1 LTITKIFDI
10 IKKKSQTREKKEK
23 IIMAKLSFTKL
34 NKIKSLPIVE
44 ILVDDQK
51 VLVEQ
56 YLPLEEKV
64 NLITS
69 VIEQSGNGEEG
80 FFNIVKLEAYYIIEM
95 IRAYT
100 NISFTEKQ
108 LEDTTKLYDAIRL
121 NDVWAAV
128 ADAIP
133 QSERDYI
140 WNNILALARE
150 ITTYNNSVLGVLK
163 AISNDR
169 DALNFDVTEIMDKL
183 NDPEALTLLKSMVE
197 KTGLTN

>member
-1 LTITKIFDI
+1 
-10 IKKKSQTREKKEK
+10 
-23 IIMAKLSFTKL
+23 MAKVNFTKL
-34 NKIKSLPIVE
+34 NKIKSLPVKE
-44 ILVDDQK
+44 ISIDDQK

-95 IRAYT
+95 LKSYT

-128 ADAIP
+128 EDAIP
-133 QSERDYI
+133 ESEREYI
-140 WNNILALARE
+140 WNNTLALARE
-150 ITTYNNSVLGVLK
+150 VTTYNNSVLGVLK
-163 AISNDR
+163 AISSDR
-169 DALNFDVTEIMDKL
+169 EALNFDITELVDKIK
-183 NDPEALTLLKSMVE
+183 DPEALATLKGLLGQ
-197 KTGLTN
+197 TGLIN

>member
-1 LTITKIFDI
+1 
-10 IKKKSQTREKKEK
+10 
-23 IIMAKLSFTKL
+23 MAKISFTKL
-34 NKIKSLPIVE
+34 NKIKSLPVVE
-44 ILVDDQK
+44 ISIDDQK

-121 NDVWAAV
+121 NDIWAAV

-133 QSERDYI
+133 GAEREYI
-140 WNNILALARE
+140 WSNIMALARE

-163 AISNDR
+163 AISSDR
-169 DALNFDVTEIMDKL
+169 DGLNFDVQEIMNNL
-183 NDPEALTLLKSMVE
+183 NDPEALKLLKGMVDM
-197 KTGLTN
+197 TGLTN

>member
-1 LTITKIFDI
+1 
-10 IKKKSQTREKKEK
+10 
-23 IIMAKLSFTKL
+23 MAKVSFTKL
-34 NKIKSLPIVE
+34 NKIKNLDPVTIDFQGYDIE
-44 ILVDDQK
+44 
-51 VLVEQ
+51 VEQ
-56 YLPLEEKV
+56 YLPLEKKV
-64 NLITS
+64 ELITS

-80 FFNIVKLEAYYIIEM
+80 FFNIVKLDAYYIIEM

-133 QSERDYI
+133 GGEREYI
-140 WNNILALARE
+140 WSNILALAKE

-169 DALNFDVTEIMDKL
+169 DSLNFDVEEIMKNL
-183 NDPEALTLLKSMVE
+183 NDPQALSLLKGMVNM
-197 KTGLTN
+197 TGLTN

>member
-1 LTITKIFDI
+1 
-10 IKKKSQTREKKEK
+10 
-23 IIMAKLSFTKL
+23 MAKVSFTKL
-34 NKIKSLPIVE
+34 NKIKSLPIAKINLEDQE
-44 ILVDDQK
+44 I
-51 VLVEQ
+51 LVEQ
-56 YLPLEEKV
+56 YLPLEDKV

-80 FFNIVKLEAYYIIEM
+80 FFNIVKLEAYFIIEM
-95 IRAYT
+95 IKAYT

-121 NDVWAAV
+121 NNIWAVV

-133 QSERDYI
+133 EVEREYV
-140 WNNILALARE
+140 WNNILALAKE

-163 AISNDR
+163 AVSNDR

-183 NDPEALTLLKSMVE
+183 NDPQALTLLKSMVE

>member
-1 LTITKIFDI
+1 
-10 IKKKSQTREKKEK
+10 
-23 IIMAKLSFTKL
+23 MAKISFTKL
-34 NKIKSLPIVE
+34 NKIKSLPVVE
-44 ILVDDQK
+44 ISIDDQK

-121 NDVWAAV
+121 NDIWAAV

-133 QSERDYI
+133 GAEREYI
-140 WNNILALARE
+140 WSNIMALARE

-163 AISNDR
+163 TISSNR
-169 DALNFDVTEIMDKL
+169 DSLNFDVQEIMNNL
-183 NDPEALTLLKSMVE
+183 NDPEALKLLKGMVDM
-197 KTGLTN
+197 TGLTN

>member
-1 LTITKIFDI
+1 
-10 IKKKSQTREKKEK
+10 
-23 IIMAKLSFTKL
+23 MAKVNFTKL
-34 NKIKSLPIVE
+34 NKIKSLPVVE
-44 ILVDDQK
+44 ISIDDQK

-80 FFNIVKLEAYYIIEM
+80 FFNIVKLDAYYIIEM

-128 ADAIP
+128 EDAIP
-133 QSERDYI
+133 ESDREYI

-150 ITTYNNSVLGVLK
+150 ITTYNNSILGVLK
-163 AISNDR
+163 AISTNR
-169 DALNFDVTEIMDKL
+169 DNLNFDIEEIMKNL
-183 NDPEALTLLKSMVE
+183 NDPEALSLLKSMLQ
-197 KTGLTN
+197 KDGLIN

>member
-1 LTITKIFDI
+1 
-10 IKKKSQTREKKEK
+10 
-23 IIMAKLSFTKL
+23 MAKVNFTKL
-34 NKIKSLPIVE
+34 NKIKSLPVVE
-44 ILVDDQK
+44 ISIDDQK

-64 NLITS
+64 SLITS

-133 QSERDYI
+133 GAEREYI
-140 WNNILALARE
+140 WSNILALARE

-163 AISNDR
+163 AISSDR
-169 DALNFDVTEIMDKL
+169 DGLNFDVQEIMNNL
-183 NDPEALTLLKSMVE
+183 NDPEALKLLKGMVDM
-197 KTGLTN
+197 TGLTN

>member
-1 LTITKIFDI
+1 
-10 IKKKSQTREKKEK
+10 
-23 IIMAKLSFTKL
+23 MAKVNFTKL
-34 NKIKSLPIVE
+34 NKIKSLPVVE
-44 ILVDDQK
+44 ISIDDQK

-80 FFNIVKLEAYYIIEM
+80 FFNIVKLDAYYIIEM
-95 IRAYT
+95 IKAYT

-128 ADAIP
+128 EDAIP
-133 QSERDYI
+133 DNEKGYI

-163 AISNDR
+163 TVTEER
-169 DALNFDVTEIMDKL
+169 DALNFDVTETMNQIR
-183 NDPEALTLLKSMVE
+183 DPESLSLLKSMLDQ
-197 KTGLTN
+197 TGLINSIGVSNSLK

>member
-1 LTITKIFDI
+1 
-10 IKKKSQTREKKEK
+10 
-23 IIMAKLSFTKL
+23 MAKVIFTKL
-34 NKIKSLPIVE
+34 NKIKSLPVVE
-44 ILVDDQK
+44 IPIDDQK
-51 VLVEQ
+51 IIVEQ

-80 FFNIVKLEAYYIIEM
+80 FFNIVTLEAYYIIEM

-121 NDVWAAV
+121 NDIWTAV

-133 QSERDYI
+133 GAEREYI
-140 WNNILALARE
+140 WSNIMTLARE

-163 AISNDR
+163 AISSDR
-169 DALNFDVTEIMDKL
+169 EALNFDITELVDKIK
-183 NDPEALTLLKSMVE
+183 DPEALATLKGLLGQ
-197 KTGLTN
+197 TGLIN

>member
-1 LTITKIFDI
+1 
-10 IKKKSQTREKKEK
+10 
-23 IIMAKLSFTKL
+23 MAKLSFTKL
-34 NKIKSLPIVE
+34 NKIKSLPVKE
-44 ILVDDQK
+44 ISIDDQK

-56 YLPLEEKV
+56 YLPLEDKV

-108 LEDTTKLYDAIRL
+108 LEDTTKLYDAICL
-121 NDVWAAV
+121 NDVWTAV

-133 QSERDYI
+133 GAEREYI

-169 DALNFDVTEIMDKL
+169 DSLNFDVEEIMKNL
-183 NDPEALTLLKSMVE
+183 NDPEALKLLKGMVDM
-197 KTGLTN
+197 TGLTN

>member
-1 LTITKIFDI
+1 
-10 IKKKSQTREKKEK
+10 
-23 IIMAKLSFTKL
+23 MAKLSFTKL
-34 NKIKSLPIVE
+34 NKIKSLPVVE
-44 ILVDDQK
+44 ISIDDQK

-121 NDVWAAV
+121 NDIWAAV

-133 QSERDYI
+133 GAEREYI
-140 WNNILALARE
+140 WSNIMTLARE

-163 AISNDR
+163 VISSDR
-169 DALNFDVTEIMDKL
+169 DNLNFDVQELMNNIK
-183 NDPEALTLLKSMVE
+183 DPEALSLLKGMVDM
-197 KTGLTN
+197 TGLTN

>member
-1 LTITKIFDI
+1 
-10 IKKKSQTREKKEK
+10 
-23 IIMAKLSFTKL
+23 MAKISFTKL
-34 NKIKSLPIVE
+34 NKIKAMPAVAITIGEQVIE
-44 ILVDDQK
+44 
-51 VLVEQ
+51 VEQ
-56 YLPLEEKV
+56 YLSLEKKID
-64 NLITS
+64 LITS

-108 LEDTTKLYDAIRL
+108 LEDATKLYDAIRL
-121 NDVWAAV
+121 NDVWTAV

-133 QSERDYI
+133 GAEREYI

-169 DALNFDVTEIMDKL
+169 DGLNFDVEEIMKNL
-183 NDPEALTLLKSMVE
+183 NDPEALKLLKGMVDM
-197 KTGLTN
+197 TGLTN

>member
-1 LTITKIFDI
+1 
-10 IKKKSQTREKKEK
+10 
-23 IIMAKLSFTKL
+23 MAKISFTKL
-34 NKIKSLPIVE
+34 NKIKSLPVVE
-44 ILVDDQK
+44 ISIDDQK

-108 LEDTTKLYDAIRL
+108 LEDTTKLYDMIRL
-121 NDVWAAV
+121 NDLWAAI

-133 QSERDYI
+133 AVERDYV
-140 WNNILALARE
+140 WNNILTLARE
-150 ITTYNNSVLGVLK
+150 VTTYNNSVLGVLK
-163 AISNDR
+163 AISMNR
-169 DALNFDVTEIMDKL
+169 DGLNFDIQELMQNIK
-183 NDPEALTLLKSMVE
+183 DPEALTMLKGMMDI
-197 KTGLTN
+197 TGLTN

>member
-1 LTITKIFDI
+1 
-10 IKKKSQTREKKEK
+10 
-23 IIMAKLSFTKL
+23 MAKVNFTKL
-34 NKIKSLPIVE
+34 NKIKSLPAVE
-44 ILVDDQK
+44 ISIDDQK

-80 FFNIVKLEAYYIIEM
+80 FFNIVKLNAYYMIEM

-108 LEDTTKLYDAIRL
+108 LEDTAKLYDAIVL
-121 NDVWAAV
+121 NGIWTSV
-128 ADAIP
+128 ATAIP
-133 QSERDYI
+133 VSEKEYI
-140 WNNILALARE
+140 WDNILALAKE
-150 ITTYNNSVLGVLK
+150 ITTYNNSVLGILK

-169 DALNFDVTEIMDKL
+169 DALNFDVQEMMDTI
-183 NDPEALTLLKSMVE
+183 NDPQALTLLKSMVE

>member
-1 LTITKIFDI
+1 
-10 IKKKSQTREKKEK
+10 
-23 IIMAKLSFTKL
+23 MAKLSFTKL
-34 NKIKSLPIVE
+34 NKIKSLPVVE
-44 ILVDDQK
+44 ISIDDQK

-56 YLPLEEKV
+56 YLPLEDKV

-100 NISFTEKQ
+100 NINFTEKQ

-121 NDVWAAV
+121 NEVWTAV

-133 QSERDYI
+133 GVEREYI

-163 AISNDR
+163 AVSNDR
-169 DALNFDVTEIMDKL
+169 DGLNFDVEEIMKNL
-183 NDPEALTLLKSMVE
+183 NDPEALKLLKGMVDM
-197 KTGLTN
+197 TGLTN

>member
-1 LTITKIFDI
+1 
-10 IKKKSQTREKKEK
+10 
-23 IIMAKLSFTKL
+23 MAKISFTKL
-34 NKIKSLPIVE
+34 NKIKSLPVME
-44 ILVDDQK
+44 IPIDDQK

-121 NDVWAAV
+121 NDIWAAV

-133 QSERDYI
+133 GAEREYI
-140 WNNILALARE
+140 WSNIMALARE

-163 AISNDR
+163 AVSSNR
-169 DALNFDVTEIMDKL
+169 DGLNFDITELMDQIK
-183 NDPEALTLLKSMVE
+183 DPESLSLLKGMVDL
-197 KTGLTN
+197 TGLTN

>member
-1 LTITKIFDI
+1 
-10 IKKKSQTREKKEK
+10 
-23 IIMAKLSFTKL
+23 MAKISFTKL
-34 NKIKSLPIVE
+34 NKIKSLPVVE
-44 ILVDDQK
+44 ISIDDQK

-128 ADAIP
+128 EDAIP
-133 QSERDYI
+133 KAEREYV
-140 WNNILALARE
+140 WSNILALARE

-163 AISNDR
+163 AISSDR
-169 DALNFDVTEIMDKL
+169 DNLNFDVQEIMNNL
-183 NDPEALTLLKSMVE
+183 NDPEALKLLRGMVDM
-197 KTGLTN
+197 TGLTN